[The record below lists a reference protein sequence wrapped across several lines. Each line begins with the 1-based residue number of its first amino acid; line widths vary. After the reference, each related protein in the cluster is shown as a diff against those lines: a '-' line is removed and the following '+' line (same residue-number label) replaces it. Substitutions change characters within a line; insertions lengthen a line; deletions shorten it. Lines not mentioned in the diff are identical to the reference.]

1 MSNDF
6 AKSEW
11 CQWEVDIVQER
22 RRRLGRDVFL
32 LVMLK
37 NITSKYMSQMGDKW
51 NCVIIKLPLEINR
64 KVCFFKFDQC
74 LENRNWWIP
83 YGFSETFNCCF
94 LIMTKQYV

>member
-11 CQWEVDIVQER
+11 CQLVEDIVQER

-37 NITSKYMSQMGDKW
+37 NITSKYMTS
-51 NCVIIKLPLEINR
+51 PLRTLLDSTPPLKYLRGVGEDI
-64 KVCFFKFDQC
+64 F
-74 LENRNWWIP
+74 LESNN
-83 YGFSETFNCCF
+83 
-94 LIMTKQYV
+94 

>member
-37 NITSKYMSQMGDKW
+37 NITSKYMTS
-51 NCVIIKLPLEINR
+51 PLRQIYYEP
-64 KVCFFKFDQC
+64 KVDQHHNIQQKRGIQNHQSRLLVHSLVFC
-74 LENRNWWIP
+74 SCIP
-83 YGFSETFNCCF
+83 VTNIYSF
-94 LIMTKQYV
+94 